1 MKKKEYE
8 QLPIRS
14 IRSALSSPSPSFD
27 INRLQPENIAETLI
41 VEPHRHD
48 FYHIMLV
55 KNGFG
60 THNIDFKTYE
70 IVPHSIFFVSPGQ
83 VHSLTIDSDA
93 DGYVISFNPDFYL
106 LNDHVQKLMD
116 FPFFH
121 SICNHPVVRLGGGKE
136 RMFATWEEIYEEHQ
150 STRKDKDGIIRSL
163 LELILKRA
171 ARMYEQPL
179 EDDTPSYLTFQLRKL
194 ESLIDLYFRDLRK
207 LDDYAEL
214 MHLSPKHLN
223 NLCKKGINKTV
234 TNLIHERTLIEA
246 KRLLLFTNISISE
259 IAFDLGFSDKSY
271 FMRFF
276 KKNTGQ
282 TAEVYRNG
290 KKTI

>member
-1 MKKKEYE
+1 MKKKEQE

-14 IRSALSSPSPSFD
+14 IKSALDSPSPTFD
-27 INRLQPENIAETLI
+27 INLLCSEKKGEPLV

-55 KNGFG
+55 KDGIG
-60 THNIDFKTYE
+60 THYIDFKTYK
-70 IVPHSIFFVSPGQ
+70 INPNSIFFVSPGQ

-106 LNDHVQKLMD
+106 LNDSVQKLME

-121 SICNHPVVRLGGGKE
+121 SISNHPVVYLNDGKE
-136 RMFATWEEIYEEHQ
+136 RMLATWEEIYEEHHSASQ
-150 STRKDKDGIIRSL
+150 DREGIIRSL

-171 ARMYEQPL
+171 ARMYQQPSND
-179 EDDTPSYLTFQLRKL
+179 EVPAYLTFQLRKL
-194 ESLIDLYFRDLRK
+194 ESLIDLHFREHRK
-207 LDDYAEL
+207 LSDYAEL

-223 NLCKKGINKTV
+223 SLCKKGVNKTV

-246 KRLLLFTNISISE
+246 KRLLLFTNNSISE
-259 IAFDLGFSDKSY
+259 IAFELGFSDKSY

-276 KKNTGQ
+276 KKNAGQ
-282 TAEVYRNG
+282 TAEAYRNS
-290 KKTI
+290 KTLT